1 MFRLRRKLY
10 VETVII
16 MAINSIKILSDSER
30 EVMEVVWRNGQTC
43 VRDVLK
49 ELKKKKRIAYTTVMT
64 VMSRLH
70 EKGVLTRKMNK
81 SGAFV
86 YEPVSDKKTF
96 IEKKTEKMIKG
107 LLSEYGD
114 IAVAQFLD
122 VIETS
127 DSKRFQPWKNKL
139 KKLIR

>member
-1 MFRLRRKLY
+1 
-10 VETVII
+10 
-16 MAINSIKILSDSER
+16 
-30 EVMEVVWRNGQTC
+30 
-43 VRDVLK
+43 
-49 ELKKKKRIAYTTVMT
+49 MT

-70 EKGVLTRKMNK
+70 EKGVVTRKMNK

-96 IEKKTEKMIKG
+96 IEKKSEKIIKG
-107 LLSEYGD
+107 FLKEYGD

-127 DSKRFQPWKNKL
+127 NALQSQEWKDKL
-139 KKLIR
+139 KKLIK

>member
-1 MFRLRRKLY
+1 
-10 VETVII
+10 

-30 EVMEVVWRNGQTC
+30 EVMEIVWCNGQTC
-43 VRDVLK
+43 VRDVLR
-49 ELKKKKRIAYTTVMT
+49 ELKKKKRIAYTTIMT

-70 EKGVLTRKMNK
+70 EKGVLNRKMNK

-96 IEKKTEKMIKG
+96 IEKKSEKIIKG
-107 LLSEYGD
+107 FLKEYGD

-127 DSKRFQPWKNKL
+127 NAPQSQEWKDKL
-139 KKLIR
+139 KKLIK